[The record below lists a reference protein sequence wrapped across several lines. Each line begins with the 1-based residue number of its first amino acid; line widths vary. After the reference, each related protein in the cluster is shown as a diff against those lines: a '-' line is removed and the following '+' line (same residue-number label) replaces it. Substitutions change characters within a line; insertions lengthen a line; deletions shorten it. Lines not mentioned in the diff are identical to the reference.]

1 MRFRVTGLRK
11 GVYYHLRVAANNGVG
26 WGRPGV
32 LYLLLYWLL
41 YWLLYLLLYLL
52 LYFAIH

>member
-32 LYLLLYWLL
+32 LYLLLYLLL
-41 YWLLYLLLYLL
+41 YWLLYLLLY
-52 LYFAIH
+52 FAIH